1 MVEENPEKHLEFIQN
16 VITRMANNSFL
27 LKGWTVTIVAAL
39 FALAA
44 QNSNSKFVILAFFPV
59 VAFWIL
65 DAFYLWQ
72 ERLFRALYNDI
83 RKKPKDCIQL
93 EGPFSL
99 DTKDYKGKERSW
111 AKTTVSKTLII
122 FYGTIIIAIC
132 VVMVFLRV
140 I

>member
-1 MVEENPEKHLEFIQN
+1 MVDENPEKHLELIQN
-16 VITRMANNSFL
+16 VITRMAHNSFL

-44 QNSNSKFVILAFFPV
+44 QNANNKFVILAIFPV
-59 VAFWIL
+59 IAFWIL

-83 RKKPKDCIQL
+83 RKKTKSDLQSN
-93 EGPFSL
+93 PFSL
-99 DTKDYKGKERSW
+99 DIKPYLNTQSW
-111 AKTTVSKTLII
+111 AKTAFSKTLII
-122 FYGTIIIAIC
+122 FYGVITITIVIVLIIIQ
-132 VVMVFLRV
+132 V